1 MLPTEHIF
9 AIYEKWKENGGD
21 PLIKRRLINRWRLA
35 QTKDIMLAGEISHV
49 LSQIDL
55 ENIPEANE
63 EQILILAQG
72 LGLWNPKS

>member
-9 AIYEKWKENGGD
+9 AIYEQWKANGGD
-21 PLIKRRLINRWRLA
+21 HLIKRRLIDQWRSA

-49 LSQIDL
+49 LSKIDL
-55 ENIPEANE
+55 ENIPEATE